1 MTNTI
6 TPDLIDVKALDGY
19 KLSLAFADGKRGVFD
34 CSPYMHYEF
43 MEGVR
48 SPEKFSM
55 VFADH
60 GTAAWPGGED
70 LCPDDLYRNTM

>member
-1 MTNTI
+1 MSSTI
-6 TPDLIDVKALDGY
+6 TPDLVSVKALDGY
-19 KLSLAFADGKRGVFD
+19 KLSLVFADGKHGVFD
-34 CSPYMHYEF
+34 CAPYMQYEF

-48 SPEKFSM
+48 SPEKFAM

-70 LCPDDLYRNTM
+70 LCPDDLYQNSM